1 MAKKEK
7 DFVTEASDKAKE
19 ILNDVKDDSK
29 KFTKKEI
36 EEGKLMALISYIGIL
51 ALIPYF
57 ADKTNKYVKYHALNG
72 MNLFILELIV
82 SASIGLIY
90 GVFAGINGWFV
101 FSFIKIPFALV
112 ELFFVLIS
120 IVGIINVCNEE
131 AKELPLIGKLR
142 LIRK

>member
-7 DFVTEASDKAKE
+7 DFVSEASDKAKE

-29 KFTKKEI
+29 KFTKSDI
-36 EEGKLMALISYIGIL
+36 ESGKLMALLSYIGIL

-57 ADKTNKYVKYHALNG
+57 VENKNKYVRYHALNG
-72 MNLFILELIV
+72 MNLFILELII
-82 SASIGLIY
+82 SASIGIVY
-90 GVFAGINGWFV
+90 SIFAGINGWFV
-101 FSFIKIPFALV
+101 FSFIKIPFAFV

-120 IVGIINVCNEE
+120 VIGIVNVCNEE

-142 LIRK
+142 LIKK